1 MNKKGILII
10 LSGFSGVGK
19 GTVVRRLL
27 SDYDN
32 YALSISATTRNHVKE
47 KKMGCRIFSRAKKSL
62 NR

>member
-32 YALSISATTRNHVKE
+32 YENHVKE
-47 KKMGCRIFSRAKKSL
+47 KKMGCRIFLRAKKSL